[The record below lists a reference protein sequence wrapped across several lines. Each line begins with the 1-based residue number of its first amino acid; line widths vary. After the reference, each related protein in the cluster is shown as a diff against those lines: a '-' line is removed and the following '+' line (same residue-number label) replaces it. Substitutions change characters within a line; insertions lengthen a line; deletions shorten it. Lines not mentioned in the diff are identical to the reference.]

1 MARTSIKIKNSN
13 FTDSSKKSLKQS
25 FVEEIVKDRVKEYC
39 KENKKQLYPI
49 SQEAKKKIMDCYENM
64 MKPAL
69 KAETELYEKE
79 ISGVYAPSFGYGN
92 IQRKY
97 KIKEEETAESAIQIY
112 NAINKISALIRGED
126 EVNYRIYVRVIDPDT
141 GQVEYFSKQVQA
153 DQIVKTYAYDKKN
166 MQLIGDG
173 SKVLNEIFPNLKD
186 DLKKNE
192 AQENFYNHLY
202 KFIDIIENHIEK
214 KNNEQKLKEEGV
226 QNKKEQEEKI
236 NLGFAYEAYEWHLNH
251 YGEVPKYDNKNGSI
265 ASFTPGHE
273 RFYSPGIIRGYYK
286 TIGNAKFSTGGD
298 VYQTQLKSIQVSRQK
313 RKKDQFSVTSSF
325 SVSSLG
331 QLERTISLIIQ
342 NLVKQD
348 SLTEQNIT
356 DLVLAF
362 NDLQR
367 EAAST
372 SYNKIIAVVD
382 KRIKDAI
389 KSLTI

>member
-1 MARTSIKIKNSN
+1 MARTSIKIKKSN

-49 SQEAKKKIMDCYENM
+49 SPEAKKKIMDCYENM

-97 KIKEEETAESAIQIY
+97 KIKEEETAENAIQIY

-126 EVNYRIYVRVIDPDT
+126 EVNYRIYVRVVDPDT
-141 GQVEYFSKQVQA
+141 GKVEYFSKQVQA
-153 DQIVKTYAYDKKN
+153 DQIVKTYAYDEKN

-173 SKVLNEIFPNLKD
+173 SKVLKNIFPNLKD

-192 AQENFYNHLY
+192 AQEKFYNHLY
-202 KFIDIIENHIEK
+202 KFINIIENGIQEKNEGKEK
-214 KNNEQKLKEEGV
+214 KEE
-226 QNKKEQEEKI
+226 I
-236 NLGFAYEAYEWHLNH
+236 NLGFAYEAYEWHLN
-251 YGEVPKYDNKNGSI
+251 YKGEKPKYDENGSI
-265 ASFTPGHE
+265 SSFTPGHE

-286 TIGNAKFSTGGD
+286 SRGNAKFSTGGD

-348 SLTEQNIT
+348 SLTEQNIV

-372 SYNKIIAVVD
+372 SYNKIIAAVD

-389 KSLTI
+389 ESLTI

>member
-97 KIKEEETAESAIQIY
+97 KIKEEETAENAIQIY

-126 EVNYRIYVRVIDPDT
+126 EVNYRIYVRVVDPDT
-141 GQVEYFSKQVQA
+141 GKVEYFSKQVQA
-153 DQIVKTYAYDKKN
+153 DQIVKTYAYDEKN

-173 SKVLNEIFPNLKD
+173 SKVLKNIFPNLKD

-192 AQENFYNHLY
+192 AQEKFYNHLY
-202 KFIDIIENHIEK
+202 KFINIIENGIQEKNEGKEK
-214 KNNEQKLKEEGV
+214 KEE
-226 QNKKEQEEKI
+226 I
-236 NLGFAYEAYEWHLNH
+236 NLGFAYEAYEWHLN
-251 YGEVPKYDNKNGSI
+251 YKGEKPKYDENGSI
-265 ASFTPGHE
+265 SSFTPGHE

-286 TIGNAKFSTGGD
+286 SRGNAKFSTGGD

-348 SLTEQNIT
+348 SLTEQNIV

-389 KSLTI
+389 ESLTI

>member
-1 MARTSIKIKNSN
+1 MARTSIKIKKSN

-25 FVEEIVKDRVKEYC
+25 FVEEIVKNRVKEYC

-97 KIKEEETAESAIQIY
+97 KIKEEETAENAIQIY
-112 NAINKISALIRGED
+112 NAINKISALVRGED
-126 EVNYRIYVRVIDPDT
+126 EVNYRIYVRVVDPDT
-141 GQVEYFSKQVQA
+141 GQIEYFSKQVQA
-153 DQIVKTYAYDKKN
+153 DQIVGAYAYDKKN

-173 SKVLNEIFPNLKD
+173 SKVLKNIFPNLKD

-192 AQENFYNHLY
+192 AQEEFYNHLY
-202 KFIDIIENHIEK
+202 KFINIIETKIEE
-214 KNNEQKLKEEGV
+214 KNVTEQKQGKEKEE
-226 QNKKEQEEKI
+226 I

-251 YGEVPKYDNKNGSI
+251 YGEAPEYDENGSI
-265 ASFTPGHE
+265 TSFKPGHE

-286 TIGNAKFSTGGD
+286 SRGNAKFSTGGD

-348 SLTEQNIT
+348 SLTEQNIV

-389 KSLTI
+389 ESLTI

>member
-97 KIKEEETAESAIQIY
+97 KIKEEETAENAIQIY

-126 EVNYRIYVRVIDPDT
+126 EVNYRIYVRVVDPDT
-141 GQVEYFSKQVQA
+141 GKVEYFSKQVQA
-153 DQIVKTYAYDKKN
+153 DQIVKTYAYDEKN

-173 SKVLNEIFPNLKD
+173 SKVLKNIFPNLKD

-192 AQENFYNHLY
+192 AQEKFYNHLY
-202 KFIDIIENHIEK
+202 KFINIIENGIQEKNEGKEK
-214 KNNEQKLKEEGV
+214 KEE
-226 QNKKEQEEKI
+226 I
-236 NLGFAYEAYEWHLNH
+236 NLGFAYEAYEWHLN
-251 YGEVPKYDNKNGSI
+251 YKGEKPKYDENGSI
-265 ASFTPGHE
+265 SSFTPGHE

-286 TIGNAKFSTGGD
+286 SRGNAKFSTGGD

-389 KSLTI
+389 ESLTI